1 MTRVALKS
9 LSERRIRTVL
19 TALAIVL
26 GVAMISGAYTL
37 TDTMGNAANSLSKSS
52 YHGTDAVVSVKPP
65 VARTSDDN
73 TGDSAP
79 LPASVLGR
87 VRKVPGVGTA
97 LGNISDQA
105 KIIGKDGKVAGSGP
119 YFGQGVDGSSKAISK
134 LTPFKLRD
142 GRFASSPAQVVID
155 AGTAD
160 KNKLSVGDRVR
171 VQANG
176 PVRSFRISGIATF
189 GDVNSLGTATFA
201 VFDLHAAQ
209 SLFDKRG
216 QFTEVLVAGDGSLPP
231 CACASGSPTCCPRLP
246 RAERVGQRPLH
257 ARRPE
262 AVREH
267 HPDRAGGVR
276 RRGRLRGRLH
286 DHEHAVDHGRPALAR
301 ARHAAAHD
309 RRLAPPG
316 AALRGGRGVR
326 HGRVRLPGRPGGRPG
341 ARGPAAERAR
351 LGGPRPAADGHG
363 VRHAHG
369 AGVAGRGRGRDGARG
384 PRPGAARHP
393 RVAGHRAARGVRD
406 PTVPDRPPR
415 HADRGGRDGAVA
427 GDARHRPV
435 RRRRRAQAQ
444 TGAARVRGAAPVR
457 RRRARPPR
465 LVRPLASV
473 LGAPARR
480 FGGSAGSLA
489 RQNSM
494 RNPGRTAA
502 TAAAL
507 MIGIAL
513 VAFVAVI
520 GQGMKSATR
529 GSLENS
535 VRGNYVL
542 VGQDNWS
549 PIDPAVTRAA
559 AKVPGVRLATGLAQ
573 DVGKAFKGR
582 ALVDGVDPQRI
593 NQVYGSPWK
602 QGSDASFAALSSGAV
617 VTDKFAAEHHLK
629 LGSPLTVHS
638 SKGTPLHLRIVGVSK
653 PDRFNALDLGQVTI
667 ARQTFDTA
675 FAAKRERFAFVQA
688 DGGAV
693 AGLKR
698 ALAPYPDAK
707 AVTGKQFAVDQSSW
721 VDQILA
727 IFYVLLA
734 LCVLVSL
741 FGIVNTLALGAGADQ
756 GAGDAQ
762 GDRHDPA
769 PGAPDGPPRERDHR
783 ADRLGARHPR
793 GHVPGGA
800 LDHGAE
806 RPGDALR
813 SARGRSGGLHG
824 RGDRGRHAGGDPA
837 RAPGGAPERARGPAV
852 RVGNWRRRAPRRP
865 GPRTGGTPPAPG
877 SGRRCSRPPR
887 PASAARSPRRSRA
900 ARRARTARAPIH
912 GSPGAR
918 PPAPGCRSSC
928 TITAARGV
936 PHARLSKIDHRPA

>member
-1 MTRVALKS
+1 MTRVAIKS
-9 LSERRIRTVL
+9 LSERRMRTVL

-65 VARTSDDN
+65 VARTSDDD

-79 LPASVLGR
+79 LPASVLGQ

-97 LGNISDQA
+97 IGNISDQA
-105 KIIGKDGKVAGSGP
+105 KIIGKDGKVAGDGP

-160 KNKLSVGDRVR
+160 KNKLKVGDRVR

-209 SLFDKRG
+209 TLFAKRG
-216 QFTEVLVAGDGSLPP
+216 QFTEVLVAGDGSLSAHALRKRLATDLP
-231 CACASGSPTCCPRLP
+231 PRLQVQSAEANDRFTLDGLKQFVKIIQIVLVAFGGVAVFVGAFTIMNTLSITVAQRSRELAMLRTIGASRRQVLRSVVGEAFAMGVFASLVGLVAGLGLASLLQSVLASAGLQLP
-246 RAERVGQRPLH
+246 QTGTVFAMRTVLVSLIVGVGVTVLAGLGPALRATRVSPVTVLREGSEIPPSRIGRH
-257 ARRPE
+257 ASLI
-262 AVREH
+262 AVVVTVLALAILGIGMF
-267 HPDRAGGVR
+267 AGGIDAN
-276 RRGRLRGRLH
+276 GRL
-286 DHEHAVDHGRPALAR
+286 AL
-301 ARHAAAHD
+301 
-309 RRLAPPG
+309 LAPG
-316 AALRGGRGVR
+316 ALLLFV
-326 HGRVRLPGRPGGRPG
+326 
-341 ARGPAAERAR
+341 
-351 LGGPRPAADGHG
+351 
-363 VRHAHG
+363 
-369 AGVAGRGRGRDGARG
+369 GVALVS
-384 PRPGAARHP
+384 PK
-393 RVAGHRAARGVRD
+393 
-406 PTVPDRPPR
+406 
-415 HADRGGRDGAVA
+415 
-427 GDARHRPV
+427 
-435 RRRRRAQAQ
+435 
-444 TGAARVRGAAPVR
+444 
-457 RRRARPPR
+457 

-529 GSLENS
+529 GSLEAS

-549 PIDPAVTRAA
+549 PIDPAATRAA
-559 AKVPGVRLATGLAQ
+559 AQAPGVSVASGVEQ
-573 DVGKAFKGR
+573 DVARAFGKR
-582 ALVDGVDPQRI
+582 AKVDAVDPATI
-593 NQVYGSPWK
+593 GKVFASKWK
-602 QGSDASFAALSSGAV
+602 QGSNASFAALGRSGAV
-617 VTDKFAAEHHLK
+617 VTDKFAAAHHLK
-629 LGSPLTVHS
+629 VGSPLTVHS
-638 SKGTPLHLRIVGVSK
+638 SKGTQLHLRIVGVSK
-653 PDRFNALDLGQVTI
+653 PDRFNALNLGQVTI
-667 ARQTFDTA
+667 ARSSFDTA

-707 AVTGKQFAVDQSSW
+707 AVTSKEFAVDQSSW

-741 FGIVNTLALGAGADQ
+741 FGIVNTLALSVLERTRELGMLKAIGMTRRQVRRMVRHESVITALIGSVLGILVGMFLAALSTTALSDQ
-756 GAGDAQ
+756 GMRFA
-762 GDRHDPA
+762 
-769 PGAPDGPPRERDHR
+769 
-783 ADRLGARHPR
+783 
-793 GHVPGGA
+793 VPVGA
-800 LDHGAE
+800 LVAFTVV
-806 RPGDALR
+806 AIV
-813 SARGRSGGLHG
+813 
-824 RGDRGRHAGGDPA
+824 AGMLAAILPA
-837 RAPGGAPERARGPAV
+837 R
-852 RVGNWRRRAPRRP
+852 
-865 GPRTGGTPPAPG
+865 
-877 SGRRCSRPPR
+877 
-887 PASAARSPRRSRA
+887 RA
-900 ARRARTARAPIH
+900 ARLNVLEA
-912 GSPGAR
+912 
-918 PPAPGCRSSC
+918 
-928 TITAARGV
+928 
-936 PHARLSKIDHRPA
+936 LQYE

>member
-1 MTRVALKS
+1 M
-9 LSERRIRTVL
+9 RTVL

-119 YFGQGVDGSSKAISK
+119 YFGQGVDGSSNAISK

-142 GRFASSPAQVVID
+142 GHFASSPAQVVID

-209 SLFDKRG
+209 SLFHKRG
-216 QFTEVLVAGDGSLPP
+216 QFTEVLVAGDGSLSAHALRKRLATDLPP
-231 CACASGSPTCCPRLP
+231 RLQVQSAEANDRFTLDGLKQFVNIIQIVLVAFGGVAVFVGAFTIMNTLSITVAQRSRELAMLRTIGASRRQVLRSVVGEAFAMGVFASLVGLVAGLGLAALLQSVLASAGLDLPQTGTVFAMRTVLVSLVVGVGVTVLAGLGPALRATRVSPVTVLREGSEIPPSRIGRHATLIAVVVTALALAILGIGMFAGGIDASG
-246 RAERVGQRPLH
+246 
-257 ARRPE
+257 
-262 AVREH
+262 
-267 HPDRAGGVR
+267 
-276 RRGRLRGRLH
+276 
-286 DHEHAVDHGRPALAR
+286 
-301 ARHAAAHD
+301 
-309 RRLAPPG
+309 RLALLAPG
-316 AALRGGRGVR
+316 ALLLFV
-326 HGRVRLPGRPGGRPG
+326 
-341 ARGPAAERAR
+341 
-351 LGGPRPAADGHG
+351 
-363 VRHAHG
+363 
-369 AGVAGRGRGRDGARG
+369 GVALVS
-384 PRPGAARHP
+384 PK
-393 RVAGHRAARGVRD
+393 
-406 PTVPDRPPR
+406 
-415 HADRGGRDGAVA
+415 
-427 GDARHRPV
+427 
-435 RRRRRAQAQ
+435 
-444 TGAARVRGAAPVR
+444 
-457 RRRARPPR
+457 

-559 AKVPGVRLATGLAQ
+559 AKVPGVRVASGVEE
-573 DVGKAFKGR
+573 DVARAFGKRTK
-582 ALVDGVDPQRI
+582 VDAVDPATI
-593 NQVYGSPWK
+593 GKVFGSQWK
-602 QGSDASFAALSSGAV
+602 QGSNASFAELGRSGAV

-629 LGSPLTVHS
+629 LGGPLTVHS

-741 FGIVNTLALGAGADQ
+741 FGIVNTLALSVLERTRELGMLKAIGMTRRQVRRMVRHESVITALIGSVLGILVGMFLAALSTTALSDQ
-756 GAGDAQ
+756 GMRFA
-762 GDRHDPA
+762 
-769 PGAPDGPPRERDHR
+769 
-783 ADRLGARHPR
+783 
-793 GHVPGGA
+793 VPVGA
-800 LDHGAE
+800 LVAFTVV
-806 RPGDALR
+806 AIV
-813 SARGRSGGLHG
+813 
-824 RGDRGRHAGGDPA
+824 AGMLAAILPA
-837 RAPGGAPERARGPAV
+837 R
-852 RVGNWRRRAPRRP
+852 
-865 GPRTGGTPPAPG
+865 
-877 SGRRCSRPPR
+877 
-887 PASAARSPRRSRA
+887 RA
-900 ARRARTARAPIH
+900 ARLNVLEA
-912 GSPGAR
+912 
-918 PPAPGCRSSC
+918 
-928 TITAARGV
+928 
-936 PHARLSKIDHRPA
+936 LQYE